1 VGHST
6 NCPCPL
12 SALETGRLGDDSDDS
27 SGSQAIRA
35 YVGAASRA
43 GAISRGVSGMGF
55 HTLDDFSVR
64 GKKVLLRIDINS
76 PVDERTLRLVDGSK
90 IRSSIPTIRELLDR
104 GARVAILAHQGRP
117 GDYDF
122 IPLNEHAA
130 FMTQYLGRRVRYV
143 DDLIGAH
150 ALKALDGLGDGDCVL
165 LRNVRH
171 LPDEQA
177 KKSPDEHAESNL
189 VKVLSPE
196 FDIFVNDAFGSSHRS
211 HASLVGFTAVMPSA
225 AGRLMEQEIKT
236 LTRVIQ
242 NPKRPSTFIFGGA
255 KFADAIPI
263 IERLSERETCDDILV
278 AGLAGY
284 AFLWA
289 TGKRIGSKTE
299 ELVSK
304 DATEEV
310 IASAKQL
317 LEKHKEK
324 IHLPVDA
331 AIDVEGKR
339 AEFLM
344 EDLPEDAAIKD
355 IGTGTI
361 GMFVDVVSR
370 SRTIFLSGPPG
381 VFEKDE
387 FRKGTEELFHAIV
400 ESEAF
405 SVIGGGH
412 SSAAAN
418 KLGVLEQFSYASSG
432 GGALERLMLGKQMP
446 VVEALRESARKF

>member
-1 VGHST
+1 
-6 NCPCPL
+6 
-12 SALETGRLGDDSDDS
+12 
-27 SGSQAIRA
+27 
-35 YVGAASRA
+35 
-43 GAISRGVSGMGF
+43 MGF

-90 IRSSIPTIRELLDR
+90 IKSSIPTIRELLDR
-104 GARVAILAHQGRP
+104 GAKVAIIAHQGRP

-130 FMTQYLGRRVRYV
+130 FMTQYLGRKVRYV
-143 DDLIGAH
+143 DDLLGSH
-150 ALKALDGLGDGDCVL
+150 ALKVLGGLGDGDCIL
-165 LRNVRH
+165 LKNVRH
-171 LPDEQA
+171 LADEQA
-177 KKSPDEHAESNL
+177 KKSPEEHAGSQL

-196 FDIFVNDAFGSSHRS
+196 FNIFVNDAFGSSHRS
-211 HASLVGFTAVMPSA
+211 HASLVGFTTVLPSA
-225 AGRLMEQEIKT
+225 AGRLMEREIKT
-236 LTRVIQ
+236 LTHVIQ

-289 TGKRIGSKTE
+289 KGKKIGSRTE
-299 ELVSK
+299 DLVRK
-304 DATEEV
+304 DATDEV
-310 IASAKQL
+310 MASARKL
-317 LEKHKEK
+317 LDKHSEK

-331 AIDVEGKR
+331 AVDDNGKR
-339 AEFLM
+339 SEFSI
-344 EDLPEDAAIKD
+344 ESLPSDAAIKD
-355 IGTGTI
+355 IGSATI
-361 GMFVDVVSR
+361 EMFSDVVKG
-370 SRTIFLSGPPG
+370 SRTVFLSGPPG

-387 FRKGTEELFHAIV
+387 FRKGTEELFRAIV
-400 ESEAF
+400 ESDAF

-418 KLGVLEQFSYASSG
+418 KLGVFEQFSYASTG

-446 VVEALRESARKF
+446 VVEALKESAKRF